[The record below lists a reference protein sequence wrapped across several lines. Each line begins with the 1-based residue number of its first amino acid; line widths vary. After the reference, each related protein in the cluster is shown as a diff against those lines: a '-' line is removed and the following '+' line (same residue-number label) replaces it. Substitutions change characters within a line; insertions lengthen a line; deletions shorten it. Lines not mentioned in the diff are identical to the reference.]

1 MNLFKVRG
9 EIKTTVI
16 IITDIL
22 MFNFS
27 YWLSYNI
34 RDEIFIL
41 PNSSQLMHLAIGN
54 FIFIVLYL
62 FFEIN
67 NYVTRYF
74 DIFYIKQFIKFL
86 LLFFIIYFVITI
98 VYPINTV
105 PRSSPIIIT
114 LVYFAIVIVSRF
126 VAITIMNLK
135 QNKFKTKAI
144 VIGDGNEI
152 YNHYS
157 STSIRDKIE
166 IVAFFSKNK
175 NFIGRKISNI
185 KIYSISKIENF
196 LSSKK
201 VEKAIIASDQFPT
214 SKIRKFA
221 LILNK
226 YKIQTFNYTNQN
238 QSASLEQINKS
249 NNKLTFQE
257 IEFFYQQNSKEFN
270 NSTILVTGAG
280 GSIGSELSKQLIKF
294 KPKKIILLEL
304 SEINLFNINSELVQ
318 LKINNTK
325 IVSILGNINNLS
337 FLETIFKKYK
347 PKFVYHAA
355 AVKHVTIAENNPLE
369 CVRTNIIGSKNVM
382 SLSNKYSIKKFTL
395 ISTDKAVNPINIM
408 GCSKRIAEIIL
419 KYNQKKK
426 TNTIFTAVRFGNVA
440 NSSGSVFPIWKQ
452 QINLN
457 KKITITDPNA
467 TRYLMSINEAVSLV
481 LDVSILGGKG
491 KIFILD
497 MGKPIKIIDL
507 ARIFL
512 ENQGLQLKEPKT
524 PSGQISYEIIG
535 LRSGEKKHE
544 ELFHGKNYTKTQN
557 PNVFDSNESLVQ
569 KDNDILKFFNKLN
582 KILDQND
589 ELQCNQFIKA
599 YAKKKYS

>member
-16 IITDIL
+16 IIIDIL

-54 FIFIVLYL
+54 LIFITLYL
-62 FFEIN
+62 FFGIN

-74 DIFYIKQFIKFL
+74 DIIYIRQFIKFL
-86 LLFFIIYFVITI
+86 FIFFIIYFSITI
-98 VYPINTV
+98 VYPINSV

-114 LVYFAIVIVSRF
+114 IVYFSIIIVSRF
-126 VAITIMNLK
+126 VAITIMGMK
-135 QNKFKTKAI
+135 QDKFKSKSI

-152 YNHYS
+152 YDHYRS
-157 STSIRDKIE
+157 VSIRDKIE

-185 KIYSISKIENF
+185 KIYSINKIEKF
-196 LSSKK
+196 LSSNKI
-201 VEKAIIASDQFPT
+201 EKAIIASDQFST
-214 SKIRKFA
+214 SKIRKLA
-221 LILNK
+221 LILNN
-226 YKIQTFNYTNQN
+226 YKVQTFNYTYQN
-238 QSASLEQINKS
+238 QGPLLEQINKS
-249 NNKLTFQE
+249 NNKLTLKE

-304 SEINLFNINSELVQ
+304 SEINLFNINRELVQ

-325 IVSILGNINNLS
+325 VVSILGNINNLS
-337 FLETIFKKYK
+337 FLETIFKKYR

-440 NSSGSVFPIWKQ
+440 NSSGSVFPIWKN
-452 QINLN
+452 QIKSN

-467 TRYLMSINEAVSLV
+467 TRYLMSIKEAVSLV

-535 LRSGEKKHE
+535 LRPGEKKHE
-544 ELFHGKNYTKTQN
+544 ELFYGKNYTKTLN